1 MKGSLENSHE
11 VKDKLIVNTL
21 SLQFIIELRSSLMW
35 VRPNG
40 EAVPKISYLCDFSVY
55 FNVMVVMTRYVFL
68 KDILFFLQKNIIIT

>member
-40 EAVPKISYLCDFSVY
+40 EAVP
-55 FNVMVVMTRYVFL
+55 
-68 KDILFFLQKNIIIT
+68 